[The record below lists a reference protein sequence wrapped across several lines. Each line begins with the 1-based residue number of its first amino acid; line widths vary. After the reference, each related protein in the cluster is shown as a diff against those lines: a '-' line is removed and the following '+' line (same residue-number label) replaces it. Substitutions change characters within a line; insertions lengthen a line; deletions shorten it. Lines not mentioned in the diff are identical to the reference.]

1 MKENKSGLKS
11 QLSLVA
17 GLVFAIIIAIFAIL
31 NVDKVPVSY
40 VFGKA
45 EWPLILVILGSA
57 LIGFMISLSFSVVK
71 MYGNKRTV
79 THLTKTLKHKEELI
93 GKQQAQLK
101 HLEHELKE
109 AKKNISTAQSVT
121 NSDI

>member
-93 GKQQAQLK
+93 GKQQAQLQ